1 MRKNSTKIIQ
11 QTICNT
17 ESCINTINESRKL
30 YDCTETDSFFKEL
43 ADGMIDG
50 LTYALLI
57 TACEKIIKEIKQ

>member
-1 MRKNSTKIIQ
+1 MNTAKKIQ
-11 QTICNT
+11 QTICDT
-17 ESCINTINESRKL
+17 ESHINTINESRKL
-30 YDCTETDSFFKEL
+30 YDCAETDSSFKEL